1 MMRKPANTRRSS
13 RRAESG
19 TQLAELAIVLPVILA
34 LLVAVAEFGL
44 YFYTYTTLAKATRV
58 GARYISAKAYNS
70 GEMAKARNL
79 AVCGSAN
86 TCASG
91 SEIISGLTTANVEIT
106 PPIASGLFP
115 TTVTVRIINYN
126 YRPLF
131 DLSRFTGGT
140 PWQNVAASPSTTMR
154 YLLGN

>member
-1 MMRKPANTRRSS
+1 MMRKPANTKRRS

-19 TQLAELAIVLPVILA
+19 AQLAELAIVLPILLV

-70 GEMAKARNL
+70 GEMATARNL
-79 AVCGSAN
+79 VVCGSTN

-106 PPIASGLFP
+106 PEIESGLFP

-126 YRPLF
+126 YQPLF

-140 PWQNVAASPSTTMR
+140 SWQNVAASPSTTMR
-154 YLLGN
+154 Y